1 MQTQSLRVFHHPM
14 PRRDDHHDYRLRVR
28 GTIYVWGSANMAP
41 ITFPNPMLLYIH
53 NDLFG
58 EQITVGTQTSGGP
71 LQPLGTLDPGELVTI
86 PLQGYSGVYATCSLE
101 SNVRCTVRP

>member
-1 MQTQSLRVFHHPM
+1 MSTQSLRVVHQQT
-14 PRRDDHHDYRLRVR
+14 PRRDDHHEYRLRVR
-28 GTIYVWGSANMAP
+28 GTIYVWGSVDMSP
-41 ITFPNPMLLYIH
+41 ITFPRPMLLYIH

-71 LQPLGTLDPGELVTI
+71 LMPLGTLNPGELVTL
-86 PLQGYSGVYATCSLE
+86 PLQGYSGIYASCDLE